1 MLSRLFTIVLLA
13 VASLRV
19 NAASL
24 TGVIITNEAT
34 SSSAVD
40 VVAIDQVHTTI
51 RSALADTVG
60 DAQNQTEET
69 RREALKTYRE
79 LAEKE
84 PETYLPDVAATLNDL
99 GILDSDQNRI
109 EKARK
114 EFEEALKTYRELAH
128 KEPDIYLRYVAI
140 TLNNL
145 GILEGTPNR
154 LEEALKIYR
163 ELAQKER
170 ETYLPYVAI
179 TLNNLGMLDSGKK
192 EVLQLWR
199 LDLISAL
206 LRCSDV
212 PCPIDFRTIQVA
224 PV

>member
-60 DAQNQTEET
+60 GAQNQTEET

-163 ELAQKER
+163 ELVQKER

-179 TLNNLGMLDSGKK
+179 TLNNLGMLDSGKN
-192 EVLQLWR
+192 LS
-199 LDLISAL
+199 LIH
-206 LRCSDV
+206 
-212 PCPIDFRTIQVA
+212 I
-224 PV
+224 